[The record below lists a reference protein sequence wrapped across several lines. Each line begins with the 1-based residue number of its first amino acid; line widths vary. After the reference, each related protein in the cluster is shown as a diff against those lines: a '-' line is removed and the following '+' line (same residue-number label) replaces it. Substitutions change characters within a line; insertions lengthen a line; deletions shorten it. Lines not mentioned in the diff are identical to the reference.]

1 MLACARIGAIHS
13 VVFGG
18 FAPRELAMRID
29 DSAPKVIMAAS
40 CGIEVDKVIAYQ
52 PLLNDAIEI
61 AEHTPEHVVML
72 QRPQALATLQP
83 GRDVDWDT
91 WQRQAEPVDCV
102 PVAATDP
109 LIRFVYLGHH
119 GQAQGHCQRQRRSR
133 GGACATAC
141 RRSIHCGCGRCLL
154 GGVGCGLGGWALLH
168 CLRAS
173 ICWLHDCVV
182 MRASPSV
189 HS

>member
-1 MLACARIGAIHS
+1 MRDWTARVAGGLQDLGVTKGDVVIIYMPMVPETAVAMLACARIGAIHS

-29 DSAPKVIMAAS
+29 DSSPKVIMAAS

-83 GRDVDWDT
+83 GRDVDWHT
-91 WQRQAEPVDCV
+91 WQQQAQPVDCV

-109 LIRFVYLGHH
+109 LICFVYLGHH
-119 GQAQGHCQRQRRSR
+119 G
-133 GGACATAC
+133 
-141 RRSIHCGCGRCLL
+141 
-154 GGVGCGLGGWALLH
+154 
-168 CLRAS
+168 
-173 ICWLHDCVV
+173 
-182 MRASPSV
+182 
-189 HS
+189 